1 MRSFLKYCAF
11 TAIVLLAACT
21 QRSADPLSGDELRS
35 NFVGQSFQYSGRDR
49 GSYLYWGTIDIQE
62 DGTLNFLS
70 PTSSLQRGSWR
81 IVGDDVCITLEL
93 VESGREKCVAVFRFG
108 EDSFETSDGFRLRPV

>member
-1 MRSFLKYCAF
+1 MKSFFKYCTF

-35 NFVGQSFQYSGRDR
+35 NLVGQSFKYSGRDR

-70 PTSSLQRGSWR
+70 PASPIQRGSWR
-81 IVGDDVCITLEL
+81 IVGDDVCITLEI
-93 VESGREKCVAVFRFG
+93 VESGKEKCVAVYRVG
-108 EDSFETSDGFRLRPV
+108 EDNFETSDGYTLRPL